1 MRVRDL
7 ADYVPVATAAQ
18 HITEDQKIAAKMQRK
33 KHEEAERRLRIFD
46 AKRRTIGVDKAALDA
61 QLDEKKQ
68 EAEVQRTRDELFD
81 SQALYFN
88 NVIKMQELEA
98 RRKRTEL
105 ERQTKEYSRLHLNK
119 SERLTADL
127 ENPPKYP
134 PPLMEGA
141 EPCGVASLQ
150 VFTGEDMGAP
160 RRQRAQAQQCKDWYE
175 QQMFEKLVEKEMH
188 KDDDQVWMQQN
199 KISEEAMENVVRQD
213 RLLRRDLEEGRQEF
227 NLQQTAFKEA
237 QKQQL
242 LAETEEE
249 KMLDVYNQMQSPFL
263 SESTPYVGRNGKILF
278 TEYKGEMTVD
288 SLDAMIQTRDA
299 QLAEREAMK
308 KENALAEKAWARQS
322 ENVRRTLIGAQREQQ
337 QTKREKMEQM
347 VRENQAIAAAK
358 KQKEIFAQHCV
369 FTNECS
375 DDFWSQFG
383 TSTR

>member
-1 MRVRDL
+1 MRDL
-7 ADYVPVATAAQ
+7 ADYVPVATAAP
-18 HITEDQKIAAKMQRK
+18 HFTEDQKIAAKMQRK
-33 KHEEAERRLRIFD
+33 KNEEAERRLRIFD
-46 AKRRTIGVDKAALDA
+46 AKRRTIGVDKAALDS

-119 SERLTADL
+119 SERQTNDI
-127 ENPPKYP
+127 ENPVKYP

-141 EPCGVASLQ
+141 EPCGPASLQ

-160 RRQRAQAQQCKDWYE
+160 RRQRAQAQQCRDWYE
-175 QQMFEKLVEKEMH
+175 QQMFDKLVEKEMH
-188 KDDDQVWMQQN
+188 KDDDQVWAEQN
-199 KISEEAMENVVRQD
+199 RISEEAMENVVRQD

-227 NLQQTAFKEA
+227 NLQQTAAKE
-237 QKQQL
+237 QLKQQL
-242 LAETEEE
+242 FAETEEE
-249 KMLDVYNQMQSPFL
+249 KMIDVMTQMQSPFL
-263 SESTPYVGRNGKILF
+263 SESTPFVGRNGKILF
-278 TEYKGEMTVD
+278 TEYKGEMTAD

-299 QLAEREAMK
+299 QLAEREQMK
-308 KENALAEKAWARQS
+308 RDNALAEKALARDN
-322 ENVRRTLIGAQREQQ
+322 ENVRRTLIGAQRAQQ
-337 QTKREKMEQM
+337 ATKREKMEQM

-358 KQKEIFAQHCV
+358 KQREIFAQHCV